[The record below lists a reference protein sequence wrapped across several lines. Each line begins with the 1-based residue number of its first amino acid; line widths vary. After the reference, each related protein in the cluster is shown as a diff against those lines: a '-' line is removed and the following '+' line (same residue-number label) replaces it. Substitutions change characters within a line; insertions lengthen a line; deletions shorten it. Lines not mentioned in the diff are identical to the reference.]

1 MSQATLENH
10 LPMASGGKTFDPK
23 AIREQFPVLEQ
34 RENGRPLV
42 YLDSAASSQKPRAVI
57 DAVHEF
63 YSTEYASVHRGVYA
77 LSEASTQRFEEVRK
91 KVCRLLGTVEPREV
105 VFTKG
110 TTESINLVAQSF
122 GRSHIHAGDEILIT
136 HLEHH
141 SNIVPWQLLCEQVGA
156 TLKVVPIDSRGVV
169 DREAFESLLS
179 DRTRLVALAHVSNAL
194 GTILPVAELCAL
206 ARAKGAV
213 TLVDG
218 AQAVPH
224 MPVDIPSLGC
234 DFYAFS
240 GHKLFAPTG
249 TGVLWG
255 RLERLES
262 MPPYQGGGSM
272 IQSVR
277 FEGTTFADPPQRFE
291 AGTPDIAGVIGLGAA
306 LDWLDSIDLFS
317 AARYEDELLAY
328 GTKAL
333 EAIAGLRLIGSAPEK
348 AAILSFVLDAA
359 HPHDMATI
367 FDQHGVAIRAGHH
380 CAQPVMEFFGIPA
393 TARASLAFYN
403 NREDLD
409 ALVLA
414 IDAARELFS

>member
-1 MSQATLENH
+1 MSQATLGND
-10 LPMASGGKTFDPK
+10 LPLALAGKTFDPK
-23 AIREQFPVLEQ
+23 AIRKEFPVLEQ
-34 RENGRPLV
+34 RENGKPLV

-63 YSTEYASVHRGVYA
+63 YSNEYASVHRGVYA
-77 LSEASTQRFEEVRK
+77 LSEASTRRFEEVRQ
-91 KVCRLLGTVEPREV
+91 KVCRLLGTSEPREV

-122 GRSHIHAGDEILIT
+122 GRSHLHAGDEILIT
-136 HLEHH
+136 YLEHH
-141 SNIVPWQLLCEQVGA
+141 SNIVPWQLLCEQTGA
-156 TLKVVPIDSRGVV
+156 ELKVVPIDSRGVV
-169 DREAFESLLS
+169 DRDAFESLLS

-194 GTILPVAELCAL
+194 GTVLPVAELCAL
-206 ARAKGAV
+206 ARTKGAV
-213 TLVDG
+213 SLVDG

-224 MPVDIPSLGC
+224 MPVDIDALGC

-255 RLERLES
+255 RLEILES

-272 IQSVR
+272 IQSVH

-291 AGTPDIAGVIGLGAA
+291 AGTPDVAGVIGLGAA
-306 LDWLDSIDLFS
+306 LDWLESVDLFA
-317 AARYEDELLAY
+317 AARYENELLAY

-333 EAIAGLRLIGSAPEK
+333 EAIPGLRLIGTAPEK
-348 AAILSFVLDAA
+348 AAILSFVLEAA

-380 CAQPVMEFFGIPA
+380 CAQPVMEFFGVPA

-414 IDAARELFS
+414 IDATRELFS

>member
-1 MSQATLENH
+1 
-10 LPMASGGKTFDPK
+10 
-23 AIREQFPVLEQ
+23 
-34 RENGRPLV
+34 
-42 YLDSAASSQKPRAVI
+42 
-57 DAVHEF
+57 
-63 YSTEYASVHRGVYA
+63 
-77 LSEASTQRFEEVRK
+77 
-91 KVCRLLGTVEPREV
+91 
-105 VFTKG
+105 
-110 TTESINLVAQSF
+110 
-122 GRSHIHAGDEILIT
+122 
-136 HLEHH
+136 
-141 SNIVPWQLLCEQVGA
+141 
-156 TLKVVPIDSRGVV
+156 
-169 DREAFESLLS
+169 
-179 DRTRLVALAHVSNAL
+179 
-194 GTILPVAELCAL
+194 
-206 ARAKGAV
+206 
-213 TLVDG
+213 
-218 AQAVPH
+218 
-224 MPVDIPSLGC
+224 
-234 DFYAFS
+234 
-240 GHKLFAPTG
+240 
-249 TGVLWG
+249 
-255 RLERLES
+255 
-262 MPPYQGGGSM
+262 M

-414 IDAARELFS
+414 IDATRELFS